1 VIRVPAPLDQRTTLI
16 DAMSLLREGRLD
28 TAEAILHEVLSAQP
42 DQPDALH
49 LLGMCHHER
58 NDPESA
64 QQLIRRAIRCWPAGD
79 PQVCVAWNNLGNVL
93 VESAQP
99 ESAVEAYRAA
109 LAARPEASGTW
120 NNLSGLLRR
129 LGRLA
134 EAEQSAERAVAA
146 RSDDP
151 HAWFTLARVR
161 IEVGNVHGGLQAHAR
176 GVALAPRDVVGRE
189 EVLRSLTVLGHR
201 EEAAALWSEWLQESP
216 DDPIALHHQAA
227 CVGQPPLRAADA
239 YVESVFDAFASS
251 FDAKLAKL
259 RYMAPAL
266 IVSALTERLG
276 SEAEWGTVADL
287 GCGTGLVGM
296 LLRSRAG
303 RLVGA
308 DLSHGMLEGAR
319 GRGVYDELSQTDL
332 VSFLN
337 DRTGSFDVVVA
348 ADVLCYFG
356 VLDEVVTAAA
366 KALRPGG
373 LLAFTVESL
382 PDASDDWSLALTGR
396 YAHSPRYVATAM
408 AGFDD
413 VAIDA
418 CELRMEAGLPVTG
431 LLVVA
436 RTPRT

>member
-1 VIRVPAPLDQRTTLI
+1 MTRAGAPVDQRTALI
-16 DAMSLLREGRLD
+16 DAMSLLRQGRLD
-28 TAEAILHEVLSAQP
+28 DAESILLDVLTVRR

-49 LLGMCHHER
+49 LLGLCHHER

-64 QQLIRRAIRCWPAGD
+64 QQLISEAIRCWPDGD

-109 LAARPEASGTW
+109 LVAQPEASGTW
-120 NNLSGLLRR
+120 TNLSGLLRR
-129 LGRLA
+129 LGRLD
-134 EAEQSAERAVAA
+134 EAEQSAQCAVAA
-146 RSDDP
+146 APEDP
-151 HAWFTLARVR
+151 HGWFTLARVQ
-161 IEVGNVHGGLQAHAR
+161 IEIGNVHGGLQAHAR

-201 EEAAALWSEWLQESP
+201 DEAAVLWSEWLLESP

-227 CVGQPPLRAADA
+227 CVGQPPQRATDA
-239 YVESVFDAFASS
+239 YVERVFDAFASS

-259 RYMAPAL
+259 QYMAPEL
-266 IVSALTERLG
+266 IVRALTQRLG
-276 SEAEWGTVADL
+276 PECDWGAVADL

-296 LLRSRAG
+296 LVRQRAG

-308 DLSHGMLEGAR
+308 DLSHGMLERAR
-319 GRGVYDELSQTDL
+319 SRGVYDVLSQTDL

-337 DRTGSFDVVVA
+337 GEIGSFDVVVA

-366 KALRPGG
+366 AALRPGG
-373 LLAFTVESL
+373 VIAFTVESL
-382 PDASDDWSLALTGR
+382 ADASDDWSLALTGR

-418 CELRMEAGLPVTG
+418 CELRMEAGLPVPG
-431 LLVVA
+431 LLVFA